1 MLCDAHLHLHE
12 TSADGYPRDG
22 DIGLMFSCT
31 ARPSEW
37 ASLESIDSQCVK
49 RFYGVH
55 PWYCD
60 EWSENTESELLALL
74 KEDPSS
80 GVGEIGLDGTRGT
93 LKEQV
98 PVFRRQLEI
107 TSSLDRAVNIH
118 MVDAEKET
126 LECIRDSACRTPMI
140 LHSFKSESYV
150 KPFSALNCYFSLNPR
165 ILSKKPESVEHIFC
179 SIPRDRLL
187 LESDA
192 PHSPKGFAGMREFI
206 SGLSDI
212 VGVDA
217 EELEETVYENLR
229 SIA

>member
-93 LKEQV
+93 LEEQV
-98 PVFRRQLEI
+98 PVFRRQLGI
-107 TSSLDRAVNIH
+107 ASSLGRTVNIH

-165 ILSKKPESVEHIFC
+165 ILSKKPESVERIFC

-192 PHSPKGFAGMREFI
+192 PHSPKGFAGMRGFI

-217 EELEETVYENLR
+217 KELEETVYENLR

>member
-37 ASLESIDSQCVK
+37 ASLKSMNSQGIK

-60 EWSENTESELLALL
+60 EWSENTESKLLALL
-74 KEDPSS
+74 DEDPSS

-93 LKEQV
+93 LEDQI
-98 PVFRRQLEI
+98 PVFRRQLEMA
-107 TSSLDRAVNIH
+107 SSLDRTVNIH
-118 MVDAEKET
+118 MIDSEKDT
-126 LECIRDSACRTPMI
+126 LECIRNSACRTPMI

-165 ILSKKPESVEHIFC
+165 ILSKKPESVKRIFD
-179 SIPRDRLL
+179 SIPGDRLL

-192 PHSPKGFAGMREFI
+192 PHCPKGFTGMRDFI
-206 SGLSDI
+206 SGLADT

-217 EELEETVYENLR
+217 DELEDTVCENLR